1 MPFFSNL
8 SFSINWQMP
17 IYLLGFSGLIMIA
30 IFLYWRAGRHELYDS
45 EFLFDLGSFSIAGG
59 LIFSRIFAFFTD
71 ISVFNFDLYRLISF
85 FRFWG
90 FSFLGFIFGLIF
102 FGFLFLRKRKEN
114 VWHLL
119 DISVPAIVFAQALYY
134 FLNFAVFGRTNYFH
148 LISVIIYVLFFI
160 VLKRLSTKKRHI
172 GFFASIYLITT
183 GIIYVFALLEK
194 GQLRVYDLE
203 SVLKLI
209 SPLGFIFFGAVSWYI
224 LSKRKIKNDIKN
236 LFAAMLLGAFKFK
249 KTVTSFD
256 EAGNVS
262 KNVILFPYFI
272 LQFILVSLRGLLR
285 EVNQTF
291 REFLYILGLK
301 KF

>member
-1 MPFFSNL
+1 MPFIPNL
-8 SFSINWQMP
+8 SYSFNWQLL
-17 IYLLGFSGLIMIA
+17 IYLLGFAGLLITA

-45 EFLFDLGSFSIAGG
+45 DLLFDLGLFSAAGG
-59 LIFSRIFAFFTD
+59 LIFSRIFAFFTNFD
-71 ISVFNFDLYRLISF
+71 FFNFDFFRLISF
-85 FRFWG
+85 YKYWG
-90 FSFLGFIFGLIF
+90 FSFLGFLFGLIL

-114 VWHLL
+114 IWHIL
-119 DISVPAIVFAQALYY
+119 DFSVPAIVCAQALYY
-134 FLNFAVFGRTNYFH
+134 FLNFVVSNVNSPFYLTSAVFY
-148 LISVIIYVLFFI
+148 ILFFV
-160 VLKRLSTKKRHI
+160 VLKRLSARKRHM
-172 GFFASIYLITT
+172 GFFASIFIVANGAFYIVRLII
-183 GIIYVFALLEK
+183 G
-194 GQLRVYDLE
+194 GQFGTYDLE
-203 SVLKLI
+203 TNLKLLI
-209 SPLGFIFFGAVSWYI
+209 SFGFLLFGAVNWYL

-236 LFAAMLLGAFKFK
+236 LFAAILLGAFKFK
-249 KTVTSFD
+249 KTLTSLD

>member
-1 MPFFSNL
+1 MPFFPNL
-8 SFSINWQMP
+8 NFSINWQML

-45 EFLFDLGSFSIAGG
+45 DFLFDLGSFSIAGG

-134 FLNFAVFGRTNYFH
+134 FLNFVVSKGSSFFDS
-148 LISVIIYVLFFI
+148 ISAIFYVLFFI
-160 VLKRLSTKKRHI
+160 ILKRLSTKKRLI
-172 GFFASIYLITT
+172 GFFASIFLI
-183 GIIYVFALLEK
+183 EK
-194 GQLRVYDLE
+194 GAFYIVRLIAGGQFGTYDLE
-203 SVLKLI
+203 TILKFSI
-209 SPLGFIFFGAVSWYI
+209 SFGFLLFGAVNWYL

-236 LFAAMLLGAFKFK
+236 LFAAILLGVFKFK
-249 KTVTSFD
+249 KTMTSLD

-262 KNVILFPYFI
+262 KNLIFFPYFI